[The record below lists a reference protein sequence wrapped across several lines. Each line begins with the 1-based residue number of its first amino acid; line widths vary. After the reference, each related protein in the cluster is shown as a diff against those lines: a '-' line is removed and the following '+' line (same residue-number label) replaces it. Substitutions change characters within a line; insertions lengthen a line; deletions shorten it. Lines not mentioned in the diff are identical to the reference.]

1 MDACIK
7 ELYRIGIVPVVAL
20 EDAADALPLGAAL
33 KKGGVSAI
41 EVTFRTAAAA
51 DAIRLLT
58 REMPELLVGAGTV
71 LTKAQADAAIEAGAK
86 FIVSPG
92 FQPELVSYVLSKGV
106 PMCPGTATPG
116 EMEQAMALGLSAVKF
131 FPAEQNGGAPM
142 LKALSAPYRDL
153 LFMPTGGV
161 KLENLRTY
169 LALDQVFACG
179 GTWLATKDDIKA
191 KAFDKITA
199 RTREAVKTMLNF
211 RIKHVGINSKDEAEA
226 KKTAT
231 LLCSIFDFDYN
242 DTELS
247 VFTGSAVEV
256 MKFMGRGSL
265 GHVAIGADNVDRA
278 EYYLKQR
285 GFSFDESTRRVD
297 ASGRTTFLY
306 LKDEIGGETPRGHH
320 FFEAGLF

>member
-1 MDACIK
+1 MDTCIK

-211 RIKHVGINSKDEAEA
+211 RIKHVGINSKAEAEA
-226 KKTAT
+226 KQPAT

-278 EYYLKQR
+278 EYYLRQR

-306 LKDEIGGETPRGHH
+306 LKDEIGGFAFHLTKN
-320 FFEAGLF
+320 

>member
-71 LTKAQADAAIEAGAK
+71 ITKEQADAAIEAGAK

-256 MKFMGRGSL
+256 MKFMGRGNL

-278 EYYLKQR
+278 EYYLRQR

-306 LKDEIGGETPRGHH
+306 LKDEIGGFAFHLTKN
-320 FFEAGLF
+320 

>member
-71 LTKAQADAAIEAGAK
+71 LTKEQADAAIEAGAK

-142 LKALSAPYRDL
+142 LKALSAPYRAL

-278 EYYLKQR
+278 EYYLRQR

-306 LKDEIGGETPRGHH
+306 LKDEIGGFAFHLTKN
-320 FFEAGLF
+320 

>member
-1 MDACIK
+1 MDACIN

-71 LTKAQADAAIEAGAK
+71 ITKAQADAAIEAGAK

-161 KLENLRTY
+161 KLENLRNY

-247 VFTGSAVEV
+247 VFTGTAVEV

-265 GHVAIGADNVDRA
+265 GHIAIGADNVDRA
-278 EYYLKQR
+278 EYYLRQR

-297 ASGRTTFLY
+297 AAGRTTFLY
-306 LKDEIGGETPRGHH
+306 LSDEIGGFAFHLTKN
-320 FFEAGLF
+320 

>member
-71 LTKAQADAAIEAGAK
+71 ITKEQADAAIEAGAK

-92 FQPELVSYVLSKGV
+92 FQPELVSKGV

-278 EYYLKQR
+278 EYYLRQR

-306 LKDEIGGETPRGHH
+306 LKDEIGGFAFHLTKN
-320 FFEAGLF
+320 

>member
-51 DAIRLLT
+51 DAIRLLS

-71 LTKAQADAAIEAGAK
+71 ITKAQADAAIEAGAK

-131 FPAEQNGGAPM
+131 FPAEQNGGAPR
-142 LKALSAPYRDL
+142 LKALSAPYRDR

-161 KLENLRTY
+161 KLENLRNY

-247 VFTGSAVEV
+247 VFTGTAVEV

-278 EYYLKQR
+278 EYYLRQR

-297 ASGRTTFLY
+297 AAGRTTFLY
-306 LKDEIGGETPRGHH
+306 LSDESGGIAFHLTKN
-320 FFEAGLF
+320 

>member
-71 LTKAQADAAIEAGAK
+71 ITKEQADAAIEAGAK

-153 LFMPTGGV
+153 LMHDWGEGLADERPD
-161 KLENLRTY
+161 Y
-169 LALDQVFACG
+169 L
-179 GTWLATKDDIKA
+179 
-191 KAFDKITA
+191 
-199 RTREAVKTMLNF
+199 
-211 RIKHVGINSKDEAEA
+211 
-226 KKTAT
+226 
-231 LLCSIFDFDYN
+231 
-242 DTELS
+242 
-247 VFTGSAVEV
+247 
-256 MKFMGRGSL
+256 
-265 GHVAIGADNVDRA
+265 
-278 EYYLKQR
+278 
-285 GFSFDESTRRVD
+285 
-297 ASGRTTFLY
+297 ASGRDWRTAPLWGIGLAQRLSPSAGFLHDGRARS
-306 LKDEIGGETPRGHH
+306 LSEAILWHGGEALPARERFVALPRENRQALLAFLGS
-320 FFEAGLF
+320 L

>member
-71 LTKAQADAAIEAGAK
+71 ITKEQADAAIEAGAK

-191 KAFDKITA
+191 KAFDQITA

-211 RIKHVGINSKDEAEA
+211 RIKHVGINSKDAREA

-247 VFTGSAVEV
+247 VFTGTAVEV
-256 MKFMGRGSL
+256 MKYMGRGSL

-278 EYYLKQR
+278 EYYLRQR

-297 ASGRTTFLY
+297 AAGRTTFLY
-306 LKDEIGGETPRGHH
+306 LTEEIGGFAFHLTKN
-320 FFEAGLF
+320 

>member
-71 LTKAQADAAIEAGAK
+71 ITKEQADAAIEAGAK

-142 LKALSAPYRDL
+142 VKALSAPYRDL

-191 KAFDKITA
+191 KAFDQITA

-211 RIKHVGINSKDEAEA
+211 RIKHVGINSKDAREA

-247 VFTGSAVEV
+247 VFTGTAVEV
-256 MKFMGRGSL
+256 MKYMGRGSL
-265 GHVAIGADNVDRA
+265 GHIAIGADNVDRA
-278 EYYLKQR
+278 EYYLRQR

-306 LKDEIGGETPRGHH
+306 LKDEIGGFAFHLTKN
-320 FFEAGLF
+320 

>member
-71 LTKAQADAAIEAGAK
+71 ITKEQADAAIEAGAK

-278 EYYLKQR
+278 EYYLRQR

-306 LKDEIGGETPRGHH
+306 LKDEIGGFAFHLTQN
-320 FFEAGLF
+320 

>member
-1 MDACIK
+1 MDACIN

-51 DAIRLLT
+51 DAIRLLS

-71 LTKAQADAAIEAGAK
+71 ITKAQADAAIEAGAK

-247 VFTGSAVEV
+247 VFTGTAVEV

-265 GHVAIGADNVDRA
+265 GHIAIGADNVDRA
-278 EYYLKQR
+278 EYYLRQR

-306 LKDEIGGETPRGHH
+306 LKDEIGGFAFHLTKN
-320 FFEAGLF
+320 

>member
-306 LKDEIGGETPRGHH
+306 LKDEIGGFAFHLTKN
-320 FFEAGLF
+320 

>member
-51 DAIRLLT
+51 DAIRLLS

-71 LTKAQADAAIEAGAK
+71 ITKAQADAAIEAGAK

-161 KLENLRTY
+161 KLENLRNY

-247 VFTGSAVEV
+247 VFTGTAVEV

-278 EYYLKQR
+278 EYYLRQR
-285 GFSFDESTRRVD
+285 GFSFDKSTRRVD
-297 ASGRTTFLY
+297 AAGRTTFLY
-306 LKDEIGGETPRGHH
+306 LSDEIGGFAFHLTKN
-320 FFEAGLF
+320 

>member
-278 EYYLKQR
+278 EYYLRER

-306 LKDEIGGETPRGHH
+306 LKDEIGGFAFHLTKN
-320 FFEAGLF
+320 

>member
-71 LTKAQADAAIEAGAK
+71 LTKEQADAAIEAGAK

-278 EYYLKQR
+278 EYYLRQR

-306 LKDEIGGETPRGHH
+306 LKDEIGGFAFHLTKN
-320 FFEAGLF
+320 

>member
-7 ELYRIGIVPVVAL
+7 ELYRIGIVPVVAI
-20 EDAADALPLGAAL
+20 EDANDALPLAEAL

-41 EVTFRTAAAA
+41 EITFRTAAAA
-51 DAIRLLT
+51 EAIRTLT
-58 REMPELLVGAGTV
+58 REMPDMTVGAGTV
-71 LTKAQADAAIEAGAK
+71 VTKEQADAAIAAGAK

-92 FQPELVSYVLSKGV
+92 FQPALVAYVREKGIA
-106 PMCPGTATPG
+106 MCPGTATPG

-191 KAFDKITA
+191 KAFDQITA

-211 RIKHVGINSKDEAEA
+211 RIKHVGINSKDAREA

-247 VFTGSAVEV
+247 VFTGTAVEV
-256 MKFMGRGSL
+256 MKYMGRGSL
-265 GHVAIGADNVDRA
+265 GHIAIGADNVDRA
-278 EYYLKQR
+278 EYYLRQR

-297 ASGRTTFLY
+297 AAGRTTFLY
-306 LKDEIGGETPRGHH
+306 LTEEIGGFAFHLTKN
-320 FFEAGLF
+320 

>member
-7 ELYRIGIVPVVAL
+7 ELYRIGIVPVVAP

-71 LTKAQADAAIEAGAK
+71 ITKEQADAAIEAGAK

-191 KAFDKITA
+191 KAFDQITA

-211 RIKHVGINSKDEAEA
+211 RIKHVGINSKDAREA

-247 VFTGSAVEV
+247 VFTGTAVEV
-256 MKFMGRGSL
+256 MKYMGRGSL
-265 GHVAIGADNVDRA
+265 GHIAIGADNVDRA
-278 EYYLKQR
+278 EYYLRQR

-297 ASGRTTFLY
+297 AAGRTTFLY
-306 LKDEIGGETPRGHH
+306 LTEEIGGFAFHLTKN
-320 FFEAGLF
+320 

>member
-20 EDAADALPLGAAL
+20 EDAADALPLVAAL

-71 LTKAQADAAIEAGAK
+71 LTKEQADAAIEAGAK

-247 VFTGSAVEV
+247 VFTGTAVEV

-265 GHVAIGADNVDRA
+265 GHIAIGADNVDRA
-278 EYYLKQR
+278 EYYLRQR

-297 ASGRTTFLY
+297 AAGRTTFLY
-306 LKDEIGGETPRGHH
+306 LSDEIGGFAFHLTKN
-320 FFEAGLF
+320 

>member
-278 EYYLKQR
+278 EYYLRQR

-306 LKDEIGGETPRGHH
+306 LKDEIGGFAFHLTQN
-320 FFEAGLF
+320 

>member
-51 DAIRLLT
+51 DAIRLLS

-71 LTKAQADAAIEAGAK
+71 ITKAQADAAIEAGAK

-247 VFTGSAVEV
+247 VFTGTAIEV

-278 EYYLKQR
+278 EYYLRQR

-306 LKDEIGGETPRGHH
+306 LKDEIGGFAFHLTKN
-320 FFEAGLF
+320 

>member
-58 REMPELLVGAGTV
+58 CEMPELLVGAGTV
-71 LTKAQADAAIEAGAK
+71 ITKEQADAAIEAGAK

-242 DTELS
+242 ETELS

-278 EYYLKQR
+278 EYYLRQR

-306 LKDEIGGETPRGHH
+306 LKDEIGGFAFHLTKN
-320 FFEAGLF
+320 

>member
-51 DAIRLLT
+51 DAIRLLS

-71 LTKAQADAAIEAGAK
+71 ITKAQADAAIEAGAK

-161 KLENLRTY
+161 KLENLRNY
-169 LALDQVFACG
+169 LALDHVFACG

-191 KAFDKITA
+191 KAFDQITA

-247 VFTGSAVEV
+247 VFTGTAVEV

-265 GHVAIGADNVDRA
+265 GHIAIGADNVDRA
-278 EYYLKQR
+278 EYYLRQR

-297 ASGRTTFLY
+297 AAGRTTFLY
-306 LKDEIGGETPRGHH
+306 LSDEIGGFAFHLTKN
-320 FFEAGLF
+320 

>member
-58 REMPELLVGAGTV
+58 REMPDLLVGAGTV

-278 EYYLKQR
+278 EYYLRQR

-306 LKDEIGGETPRGHH
+306 LKDEIGGFAFHLTKN
-320 FFEAGLF
+320 

>member
-51 DAIRLLT
+51 DAIRLLS

-71 LTKAQADAAIEAGAK
+71 ITKAQADAAIEAGAK

-92 FQPELVSYVLSKGV
+92 FKPERASYVLSRGA

-161 KLENLRTY
+161 KLENLRNY

-247 VFTGSAVEV
+247 IFTGTAVEV

-278 EYYLKQR
+278 EYYLRQR

-297 ASGRTTFLY
+297 AAGRTTFLY
-306 LKDEIGGETPRGHH
+306 LSDEIGGFAFHLTKN
-320 FFEAGLF
+320 

>member
-20 EDAADALPLGAAL
+20 EYAADALPLGAAL
-33 KKGGVSAI
+33 KKGGVFAI

-71 LTKAQADAAIEAGAK
+71 ITKEQADAAIEAGAK

-191 KAFDKITA
+191 KAFDQITA

-211 RIKHVGINSKDEAEA
+211 RIKHVGINSKDAREA

-247 VFTGSAVEV
+247 VFTGTAVEV
-256 MKFMGRGSL
+256 MKYMGRGSL
-265 GHVAIGADNVDRA
+265 GHIAIGADNVDRA
-278 EYYLKQR
+278 EYYLRQR

-297 ASGRTTFLY
+297 AAGRTTFLY
-306 LKDEIGGETPRGHH
+306 LTEEIGGFAFHLTKN
-320 FFEAGLF
+320 

>member
-20 EDAADALPLGAAL
+20 DDAADALPLGAAL

-71 LTKAQADAAIEAGAK
+71 ITKEQADDAIEAGAK

-211 RIKHVGINSKDEAEA
+211 RIKHVGINSKNETEA

-278 EYYLKQR
+278 EYYLRQR

-306 LKDEIGGETPRGHH
+306 LKDEIGGFAFHLTKN
-320 FFEAGLF
+320 

>member
-1 MDACIK
+1 MSKMDACIK

-71 LTKAQADAAIEAGAK
+71 ITKEQADAAIEAGAK

-191 KAFDKITA
+191 KAFDQITA

-211 RIKHVGINSKDEAEA
+211 RIKHVGINSKDETEA

-278 EYYLKQR
+278 EYYLRQR

-306 LKDEIGGETPRGHH
+306 LKDEIGGFAFHLTKN
-320 FFEAGLF
+320 

>member
-71 LTKAQADAAIEAGAK
+71 ITKEQADAAIEAGAK

-278 EYYLKQR
+278 EYYLGQR

-306 LKDEIGGETPRGHH
+306 LKDEIGGFAFHLTQN
-320 FFEAGLF
+320 

>member
-71 LTKAQADAAIEAGAK
+71 ITKEQADAAIEAGAK

-247 VFTGSAVEV
+247 VFTGTAVEV

-265 GHVAIGADNVDRA
+265 GHIAIGADNVDRA
-278 EYYLKQR
+278 EYYLRQR

-297 ASGRTTFLY
+297 AAGRTTFLY
-306 LKDEIGGETPRGHH
+306 LSDEIGGFAFHLTKN
-320 FFEAGLF
+320 

>member
-51 DAIRLLT
+51 DAIRLLS

-71 LTKAQADAAIEAGAK
+71 ITKAQADAAIEAGAK

-161 KLENLRTY
+161 KLENLRNY

-211 RIKHVGINSKDEAEA
+211 HIKHVGINSKDEAEA

-247 VFTGSAVEV
+247 VFTGTAVEV

-278 EYYLKQR
+278 EYYLRQR
-285 GFSFDESTRRVD
+285 GFAFDESTRRVD
-297 ASGRTTFLY
+297 AAGRTTFLY
-306 LKDEIGGETPRGHH
+306 LSDEIGGFAFHLTKN
-320 FFEAGLF
+320 

>member
-71 LTKAQADAAIEAGAK
+71 ITKEQADAAIEAGAK

-191 KAFDKITA
+191 KAFDQITA

-211 RIKHVGINSKDEAEA
+211 RIKHVGINSKDETEA

-278 EYYLKQR
+278 EYYLRQR

-306 LKDEIGGETPRGHH
+306 LKDEIGGFAFHLTKN
-320 FFEAGLF
+320 

>member
-51 DAIRLLT
+51 DAFRLLP
-58 REMPELLVGAGTV
+58 REMPELWVGAGTV
-71 LTKAQADAAIEAGAK
+71 ITKEQADAAIEAGAK

-169 LALDQVFACG
+169 LTLDQVFACG

-242 DTELS
+242 ETELS

-278 EYYLKQR
+278 EYYLRQR

-306 LKDEIGGETPRGHH
+306 LKDEIGGFAFHLTKN
-320 FFEAGLF
+320 

>member
-1 MDACIK
+1 MDTCIK

-106 PMCPGTATPG
+106 PMCRGTATPG

-278 EYYLKQR
+278 EYYLRQR

-306 LKDEIGGETPRGHH
+306 LKDEIGGFAFHLTKN
-320 FFEAGLF
+320 

>member
-191 KAFDKITA
+191 KDFDKITA

-211 RIKHVGINSKDEAEA
+211 RIKHVGINSKDAREA

-247 VFTGSAVEV
+247 VFTGTAVEV
-256 MKFMGRGSL
+256 MKYMGRGSL
-265 GHVAIGADNVDRA
+265 GHIAIGADNVDRA
-278 EYYLKQR
+278 EYYLRQR

-297 ASGRTTFLY
+297 AAGRTTFLY
-306 LKDEIGGETPRGHH
+306 LTEEIGGFAFHLTKN
-320 FFEAGLF
+320 

>member
-71 LTKAQADAAIEAGAK
+71 LTKEQADAAIEAGAK

-161 KLENLRTY
+161 KLENLRNY

-247 VFTGSAVEV
+247 VFTGTAVEV

-278 EYYLKQR
+278 EYYLRQR

-297 ASGRTTFLY
+297 AAGRTTFLY
-306 LKDEIGGETPRGHH
+306 LSDEIGGFAFHLTKN
-320 FFEAGLF
+320 

>member
-51 DAIRLLT
+51 DAIRLLS

-71 LTKAQADAAIEAGAK
+71 ITKAQADAAIEAGAK

-278 EYYLKQR
+278 EYYLRQR

-306 LKDEIGGETPRGHH
+306 LKDEIGGFAFHLTKN
-320 FFEAGLF
+320 

>member
-71 LTKAQADAAIEAGAK
+71 LTKEQADAAIEAGAK
-86 FIVSPG
+86 FIVSPC

-169 LALDQVFACG
+169 LALDQVFACC

-247 VFTGSAVEV
+247 VFTGTAVEV
-256 MKFMGRGSL
+256 MKYMGRGSL
-265 GHVAIGADNVDRA
+265 GHIAIGADNVDRA
-278 EYYLKQR
+278 EYYLRQR

-297 ASGRTTFLY
+297 AAGRTTFLY
-306 LKDEIGGETPRGHH
+306 LTEEIGGFAFHLTKN
-320 FFEAGLF
+320 

>member
-51 DAIRLLT
+51 DAIRLLS

-71 LTKAQADAAIEAGAK
+71 ITKAQADAAIEAGAK

-161 KLENLRTY
+161 KLENLRNY

-247 VFTGSAVEV
+247 VFTGTAVEV

-278 EYYLKQR
+278 EYYLRQR
-285 GFSFDESTRRVD
+285 GFSFDESTRRGD
-297 ASGRTTFLY
+297 AAGRTTFLY
-306 LKDEIGGETPRGHH
+306 LSDEIGGFAFHLTKN
-320 FFEAGLF
+320 

>member
-51 DAIRLLT
+51 DAIRLLS

-71 LTKAQADAAIEAGAK
+71 ITKAQADAAIEAGAK

-161 KLENLRTY
+161 KLENLRNY

-278 EYYLKQR
+278 EYYLRQR

-297 ASGRTTFLY
+297 AAGRTTFLY
-306 LKDEIGGETPRGHH
+306 LSDEIGGFAFHLTKN
-320 FFEAGLF
+320 